1 MKNSEIVA
9 AYNSIMAIMEGNE
22 KYPVKFSYA
31 LTRNL
36 KMLEGLVKIFEEER
50 KKLLEQ
56 CAEKNEESKEVKIAA
71 EHQGAW
77 ERDMKE
83 LLEIEV
89 EIKPHMLP
97 VEELPE
103 NIEPAVLYSL
113 DFMIKE

>member
-1 MKNSEIVA
+1 MKNNELVA

-36 KMLEGLVKIFEEER
+36 KMLEGLVKTFEEER
-50 KKLLEQ
+50 KKLLGQ
-56 CAEKNEESKEVKIAA
+56 YAEKGGEPKEIKIAA
-71 EHQGAW
+71 EHQDAW
-77 ERDMKE
+77 ERDLKD

-89 EIKPHMLP
+89 EFKPHTLC

>member
-36 KMLEGLVKIFEEER
+36 KMLEGLVKTFEEER
-50 KKLLEQ
+50 KKLLNLY
-56 CAEKNEESKEVKIAA
+56 AEKGGESKEFKIAA
-71 EHQGAW
+71 EHQENW
-77 ERDMKE
+77 EKDLKD

-89 EIKPHMLP
+89 EFNPHMLS
-97 VEELPE
+97 VDDLPE
-103 NIEPAVLYSL
+103 NIEPAVFYSL

>member
-1 MKNSEIVA
+1 MKNNEIVA
-9 AYNSIMAIMEGNE
+9 AYNSIMAVMEKKE

-36 KMLEGLVKIFEEER
+36 KILEGWVKTFEEER

-56 CAEKNEESKEVKIAA
+56 YAEKNEESKEVKIAA
-71 EHQGAW
+71 EHQDVW

-89 EIKPHMLP
+89 EIKPHTLS
-97 VEELPE
+97 VDDLPE

-113 DFMIKE
+113 DFMIEE